1 MRSNKADAFDTES
14 EEMETYKAPA
24 EEETVNLTEDELKRY
39 VKFRRTGFNKG
50 GIRKFV
56 SQVLDQTCNP
66 NFSIVLS
73 GIAKVFVAE
82 MVEEAKEVQEEWE
95 DGGELLPSHIHEAY
109 RRLSKKNPNME

>member
-1 MRSNKADAFDTES
+1 MREDEEDPIDSGS
-14 EEMETYKAPA
+14 EEIKSDQEPINT
-24 EEETVNLTEDELKRY
+24 ETVDLSEEELKRY

-56 SQVLDQTCNP
+56 SQVLEQTCNP

-82 MVEEAKEVQEEWE
+82 MVEESREVQEEWG
-95 DGGELLPSHIHEAY
+95 DSGELLPSHVHEAY
-109 RRLSKKNPNME
+109 RRLSKKLPNMK